1 MCLVQTGLFSVTVAI
16 SLMESYQLLLP
27 DLNTMIVASLTQL
40 AQQLVSISDGVL
52 FQDLGV
58 VIRSSTPFKP
68 TAAAVRINVMWLLSL
83 LLSLTYALSAAR
95 PYLGFAQ
102 HHAARHKYAHNL
114 HGVAIDS
121 MPTFLHLSVFLFI
134 AGLIDFLLL
143 INNIIAFCV
152 IGYVSAFSF
161 ACLVLT
167 ASPSLYLISP
177 PCRDS
182 PGEYH

>member
-1 MCLVQTGLFSVTVAI
+1 
-16 SLMESYQLLLP
+16 MESYQLLLP
-27 DLNTMIVASLTQL
+27 DLNTVIVASLTQM
-40 AQQLVSISDGVL
+40 AQQLVSISDGAL
-52 FQDLGV
+52 FQNIV
-58 VIRSSTPFKP
+58 VQSSTPFKP

-102 HHAARHKYAHNL
+102 HHGARHRYAHNL
-114 HGVAIDS
+114 HGVAVDS

-152 IGYVSAFSF
+152 IGYVLVFSF

-167 ASPSLYLISP
+167 ASPSLYLASP
-177 PCRDS
+177 PCRDF